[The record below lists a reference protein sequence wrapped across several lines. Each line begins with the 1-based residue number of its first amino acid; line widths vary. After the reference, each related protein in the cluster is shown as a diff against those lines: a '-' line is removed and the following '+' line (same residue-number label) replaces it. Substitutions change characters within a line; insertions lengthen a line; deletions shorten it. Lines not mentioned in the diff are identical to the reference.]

1 MDQPDHKFL
10 DKLWAT
16 LREATAPG
24 QKVFAF
30 SQRQVAEQFTKVA
43 LAAGLGCLRP
53 VLYQL
58 RHTGPSM
65 DIATGKRS
73 IEGVRARGR
82 WRSDRSCLR
91 YAKEGRVGE
100 QLQRLPADV
109 RTSALSATSTL
120 TTLLRKRCGDFFV
133 QGAGINVVAKSS
145 SKSSLA
151 VAPFRR
157 R

>member
-1 MDQPDHKFL
+1 MQASK
-10 DKLWAT
+10 T
-16 LREATAPG
+16 LEYDEE
-24 QKVFAF
+24 
-30 SQRQVAEQFTKVA
+30 AEQFTKVA
-43 LAAGLGCLRP
+43 IVAGLGCLRP
-53 VLYQL
+53 MLCQL

-109 RTSALSATSTL
+109 RTLALSATPTL
-120 TTLLRKRCGDFFV
+120 TTLLRKRCGDFFG
-133 QGAGINVVAKSS
+133 QDAGINVVVKSS

-151 VAPFRR
+151 VEPCQRS
-157 R
+157 